1 METLKKR
8 WLDTKDFEEEF
19 GISESTQAKWR
30 SKGKIPFSKVGK
42 FIKYDREKI
51 DKWLE
56 EHEV

>member
-8 WLDTKDFEEEF
+8 WLDTKDLQEEF
-19 GISESTQAKWR
+19 GFSESIQAKWR
-30 SKGKIPFSKVGK
+30 MKKKIPFSKVGK